1 MSVSFS
7 YFKFQSL
14 MLDKGTTTSIVT
26 KYSLSNTKCS
36 FFTKSATFLE
46 EMIRL
51 KNSSF
56 QSYVFLKIPNRQQ
69 ETMFK
74 ENIKYFIF
82 LYFRITINS
91 KFRIHRLVLIDC
103 KTSFI

>member
-46 EMIRL
+46 ERIRL

-74 ENIKYFIF
+74 ENIVK
-82 LYFRITINS
+82 L
-91 KFRIHRLVLIDC
+91 RLGSGTQAQSGSV
-103 KTSFI
+103 TQAPTQ

>member
-1 MSVSFS
+1 MSWLERGTIMSVSFS

-82 LYFRITINS
+82 HPYILG
-91 KFRIHRLVLIDC
+91 
-103 KTSFI
+103 